1 MGGQRHPQAA
11 FHPGK
16 GLGNHWAGSQVGPTF
31 TLDGCGEEK
40 FLDPA
45 GVKPRTV
52 QPLTS
57 ILGQVLY
64 SFVLKWNCHYDLAP
78 LIN

>member
-16 GLGNHWAGSQVGPTF
+16 SPGNHWTGSQVGPTS
-31 TLDGCGEEK
+31 TLEGCGEEK
-40 FLDPA
+40 FLDPT

-52 QPLTS
+52 QPITS
-57 ILGQVLY
+57 RFGPSTALFCPEMVL
-64 SFVLKWNCHYDLAP
+64 P
-78 LIN
+78 LRPCPTY